1 MGTVFIE
8 ITCAD
13 IDSRSFQVRCDH
25 RDVTERAGVLL
36 EAEAAN
42 ELREVRVI
50 TVIEYS
56 VIPAAPIQFNENQE
70 PAISI
75 ATEDIQGL
83 ELSGDTN
90 TAMPQIHDST
100 ADTNANE
107 EQAQAS

>member
-25 RDVTERAGVLL
+25 RDVAERAGVLL

-56 VIPAAPIQFNENQE
+56 VIPAAPIQFNDNVSCLGKSRDGRSSQDVLF
-70 PAISI
+70 SDMCGK
-75 ATEDIQGL
+75 T
-83 ELSGDTN
+83 
-90 TAMPQIHDST
+90 
-100 ADTNANE
+100 
-107 EQAQAS
+107 

>member
-50 TVIEYS
+50 TVIEYG
-56 VIPAAPIQFNENQE
+56 VISAAPIQFNDIVDLWTQLAVGKFPCTHTAELLVFAKQDMT
-70 PAISI
+70 IVCLYDSK
-75 ATEDIQGL
+75 EDQ
-83 ELSGDTN
+83 
-90 TAMPQIHDST
+90 
-100 ADTNANE
+100 
-107 EQAQAS
+107 

>member
-13 IDSRSFQVRCDH
+13 IDSRSFQMRCDH
-25 RDVTERAGVLL
+25 RDVAERAGVLL
-36 EAEAAN
+36 ETEAAN
-42 ELREVRVI
+42 ELHEVRVI
-50 TVIEYS
+50 AVIEYG
-56 VIPAAPIQFNENQE
+56 VISAAPIQFNENQE

-90 TAMPQIHDST
+90 TAMPQIRDL
-100 ADTNANE
+100 AIDTNANE
-107 EQAQAS
+107 KQAQAS